1 MIHRVLF
8 SESSPNLGGQ
18 ELQLLQQMAGLRE
31 RGIETRLICR
41 PTSRIA
47 QVAAERGL
55 PVTPVAF
62 RNSLHPPS
70 VAAVARLLREWRP
83 DAIVSHSGHDANI
96 CTVAARIAGAAG
108 LRMKA
113 RPRLIRSRTYQP
125 GVPNAWSY
133 NHLADL
139 TLTPSE
145 EVRRNLLANPRIRP
159 ERIRVLYPGIDL
171 DRLEREAQQALPPA
185 VAAWLGSHPGP
196 LLVHA
201 AMLRNEKGHA
211 VILDALAQLIAE
223 FPTLRYVAAG
233 EGELRDP
240 LEAQVR
246 ERHLTEHVL
255 FAGMVPNVAALYRRA
270 DLVVMPS
277 LVEPLGMS
285 QSEALALGVPVV
297 ASRTGGIPETVEH
310 ERTGLL
316 VTPGDA
322 DAWADALRRALAHGD
337 EMRAMAQAGR
347 DFVRAN
353 FSMPANIDRLLE
365 FIAAC

>member
-1 MIHRVLF
+1 MTRRVLF

-31 RGIETRLICR
+31 RGIETRLVCR
-41 PTSRIA
+41 SASRIA

-70 VAAVARLLREWRP
+70 IAAVARLLREWRP

-96 CTVAARIAGAAG
+96 CTVAARVAG
-108 LRMKA
+108 LRH

-145 EVRRNLLANPRIRP
+145 EVRRNLLANPRIQP

-171 DRLEREAQQALPPA
+171 DRLDREAGTPLPPA
-185 VAAWLGSHPGP
+185 VAAWLESHRGP

-211 VILDALAQLIAE
+211 VMLDALAQLIGE

-233 EGELRDP
+233 EGELRGA

-246 ERHLTEHVL
+246 ERNLTEHVL
-255 FAGMVPNVAALYRRA
+255 FAGLLPNVAALYRRA
-270 DLVVMPS
+270 ELVVMPS

-322 DAWADALRRALAHGD
+322 DAWAAALRRALAHGD

-365 FIAAC
+365 FINAC

>member
-1 MIHRVLF
+1 MSLVRRILF

-18 ELQLLQQMAGLRE
+18 ELQLLQQMTALRA
-31 RGIETRLICR
+31 RGVEARLVCR

-70 VAAVARLLREWRP
+70 IAAVARLLREWRP
-83 DAIVSHSGHDANI
+83 DVIVSHSGHDANV
-96 CTVAARIAGAAG
+96 CTVAARAAG

-125 GVPNAWSY
+125 GMPNAWSY

-139 TLTPSE
+139 TLTPSA

-171 DRLEREAQQALPPA
+171 DRLEREAGAPLPAA
-185 VAAWLGSHPGP
+185 VAEWLAQHPGP

-211 VILDALAQLIAE
+211 VMLDALAQLRAE
-223 FPTLRYVAAG
+223 FPTLRYIAAG
-233 EGELRDP
+233 EGELHAS
-240 LEAQVR
+240 LEAQAR
-246 ERHLTEHVL
+246 ERGLAEQVL
-255 FAGMVPNVAALYRRA
+255 FAGLVPNVAALYRRA

-310 ERTGLL
+310 ERSGLL
-316 VTPGDA
+316 VAPGDA
-322 DAWADALRRALAHGD
+322 AAWAAALRRALTQPED
-337 EMRAMAQAGR
+337 MRRMAQAGR
-347 DFVRAN
+347 AFVHAN
-353 FSMPANIDRLLE
+353 FSLDANTDRLLG
-365 FIAAC
+365 FIDELL

>member
-1 MIHRVLF
+1 MIRRVLF

-18 ELQLLQQMAGLRE
+18 ELQLLQQMAGLQGRD
-31 RGIETRLICR
+31 IETRLLCR
-41 PTSRIA
+41 PSSRIA

-55 PVTPVAF
+55 PVTPVMF

-70 VAAVARLLREWRP
+70 IAAVIRLLREWRP
-83 DAIVSHSGHDANI
+83 DAIISHSGHDANN
-96 CTVAARIAGAAG
+96 CAVAARLAG
-108 LRMKA
+108 LRC
-113 RPRLIRSRTYQP
+113 RPRLLRSRTYQP
-125 GVPNAWSY
+125 GMPNAWSY

-139 TLTPSE
+139 TLTPSA
-145 EVRRNLLANPRIRP
+145 EVRRNLLANPRIKP
-159 ERIRVLYPGIDL
+159 ERICVLYPGFDFERL
-171 DRLEREAQQALPPA
+171 DRDASASLPPPIA
-185 VAAWLGSHPGP
+185 DWLTAHPGP

-211 VILDALAQLIAE
+211 VMLDALTRLIGE

-233 EGELRDP
+233 EGELRAA
-240 LEAQVR
+240 LEAQTR
-246 ERHLTEHVL
+246 ERGLTEHVL
-255 FAGMVPNVAALYRRA
+255 FAGLLPNVAALYRRA

-285 QSEALALGVPVV
+285 QSEALALGVPVI
-297 ASRTGGIPETVEH
+297 ASRTGGIPETIEH

-322 DAWADALRRALAHGD
+322 TAWAETLRRALTPAETA
-337 EMRAMAQAGR
+337 EMRRMAQAGR
-347 DFVRAN
+347 EFVRSH
-353 FSMPANIDRLLE
+353 FSMSANIDHLLE